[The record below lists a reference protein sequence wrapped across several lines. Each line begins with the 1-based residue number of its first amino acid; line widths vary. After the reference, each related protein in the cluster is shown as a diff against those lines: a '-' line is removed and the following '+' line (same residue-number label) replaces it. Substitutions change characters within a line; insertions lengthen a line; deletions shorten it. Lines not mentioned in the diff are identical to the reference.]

1 MYRKF
6 TKKSAK
12 VYLLTILLL
21 TPWIFITGS
30 AVGERLLAA
39 VARLIAPTIEVTP
52 SSFSFTLDEGDSMTA
67 TMVIKNTG
75 DEILTFDISDL
86 PDTSLT
92 LNQNIPQQFVTVRR
106 SLSFSNDVYP
116 SKNFET
122 FSIPVQHPINNEP
135 MTRLKLEHYNQV
147 LSSIEEGTVIF
158 SDDMENG
165 INGWEHYA
173 TDFVG
178 IDQWVQTSLR
188 AKSGTISW
196 NVSQHSGAGSDAL
209 QSPSI
214 DLRAID
220 GAMLAFEHF
229 YNFDDCSDPTFDP

>member
-30 AVGERLLAA
+30 AEGERLLAA

-52 SSFSFTLDEGDSMTA
+52 SSFSFTLDEGDSTTA

-75 DEILTFDISDL
+75 DETLTFDISDL

-122 FSIPVQHPINNEP
+122 FSIPVQNPINN
-135 MTRLKLEHYNQV
+135 
-147 LSSIEEGTVIF
+147 
-158 SDDMENG
+158 
-165 INGWEHYA
+165 
-173 TDFVG
+173 
-178 IDQWVQTSLR
+178 
-188 AKSGTISW
+188 
-196 NVSQHSGAGSDAL
+196 
-209 QSPSI
+209 
-214 DLRAID
+214 
-220 GAMLAFEHF
+220 
-229 YNFDDCSDPTFDP
+229 